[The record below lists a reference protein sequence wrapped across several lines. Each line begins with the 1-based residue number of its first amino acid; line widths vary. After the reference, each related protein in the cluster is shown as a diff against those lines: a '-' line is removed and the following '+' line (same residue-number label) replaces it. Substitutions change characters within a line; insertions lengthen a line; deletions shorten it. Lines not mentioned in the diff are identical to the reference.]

1 MIYDPTRDELF
12 AAEKGSGTYR
22 STDLGSTWTPRN
34 TTSNYFKTSSGGSQ
48 GSYDDALWVS
58 PIDSNF
64 LLVGGIDLYRS
75 ADGGLTLVKISDWTK
90 YHTGLSAHA
99 DQHAIVADS
108 GFNGKNLL
116 DGLNNLLQDIDRGDV
131 IFEGNRYLLTH
142 GTINFANPT
151 RIEGRSP
158 PRCASTH

>member
-1 MIYDPTRDELF
+1 M
-12 AAEKGSGTYR
+12 
-22 STDLGSTWTPRN
+22 
-34 TTSNYFKTSSGGSQ
+34 
-48 GSYDDALWVS
+48 S

-108 GFNGKNLL
+108 GFNGTTDKRVYFGNDGGIQTTANILTVTTTTGWTNLANGL
-116 DGLNNLLQDIDRGDV
+116 GITQFYHGAAAADGA
-131 IFEGNRYLLTH
+131 LLT
-142 GTINFANPT
+142 TAAWCWDRLRP
-151 RIEGRSP
+151 
-158 PRCASTH
+158 